1 MATVEDREGKIR
13 GACLEIGH
21 IINDW
26 RTQAVGGMDT
36 ALLLWEVC
44 CIPSL
49 LHGAGTWTDI
59 SVATENRLNKIQNW
73 YFRLVY
79 QIGPGASLPSLL
91 WDTITLDMKFRVYIE
106 KIMLIL
112 SIRNL
117 EEDTIANMVYRE
129 QRENNWPGLAAETA
143 KICKE
148 LCIQDC
154 NITGMNKNDFKQILL
169 EACHKKKQ
177 GEASA
182 LS

>member
-1 MATVEDREGKIR
+1 M
-13 GACLEIGH
+13 
-21 IINDW
+21 
-26 RTQAVGGMDT
+26 GGMDT

-49 LHGAGTWTDI
+49 LHRAGTWTDM
-59 SVATENRLNKIQNW
+59 SVATENRLNKIQNC
-73 YFRLVY
+73 YFRLVFH
-79 QIGPGASLPSLL
+79 IGPGASLPSLL
-91 WDTITLDMKFRVYIE
+91 WDTITLDMIFRVDIE

-117 EEDTIANMVYRE
+117 EEDSIAKMVYRE

-154 NITGMNKNDFKQILL
+154 NITSMNKNTFQQILL

-177 GEASA
+177 GEASTF
-182 LS
+182 S

>member
-1 MATVEDREGKIR
+1 M
-13 GACLEIGH
+13 
-21 IINDW
+21 
-26 RTQAVGGMDT
+26 
-36 ALLLWEVC
+36 
-44 CIPSL
+44 
-49 LHGAGTWTDI
+49 
-59 SVATENRLNKIQNW
+59 NKIKNW
-73 YFRLVY
+73 YFRLVF

-91 WDTITLDMKFRVYIE
+91 WDTITLDMIFRVDIK

-154 NITGMNKNDFKQILL
+154 NITSLNKNDFKQILL
-169 EACHKKKQ
+169 EACHKKEKLQ
-177 GEASA
+177 LLAKGKCERIKWKEYRKK
-182 LS
+182 LYFTKIFTQCQN